1 MSVHALRPDT
11 SSEQG
16 GSQPLAD
23 GPALGLGSLRT
34 GATKTQQEL
43 RDVMS
48 LPFMYKI
55 CVIYFPGDGKLHSYL
70 KGDDLALTENV
81 PIKKDFMHVKV
92 CDNENILLFMSRMDS

>member
-1 MSVHALRPDT
+1 
-11 SSEQG
+11 
-16 GSQPLAD
+16 
-23 GPALGLGSLRT
+23 
-34 GATKTQQEL
+34 
-43 RDVMS
+43 
-48 LPFMYKI
+48 MYKI